1 MSSQKEQLEEILLFK
16 FFLFNALQDRIYE
29 LFCKKCLSDYHWE
42 MGSRMMTQ
50 KGPGLACVFVARA
63 PSGGE
68 AEQRSSDGARGV
80 SAALSQWTLTA
91 LIVSVPPLR
100 P

>member
-1 MSSQKEQLEEILLFK
+1 
-16 FFLFNALQDRIYE
+16 
-29 LFCKKCLSDYHWE
+29 
-42 MGSRMMTQ
+42 MMENDVQ